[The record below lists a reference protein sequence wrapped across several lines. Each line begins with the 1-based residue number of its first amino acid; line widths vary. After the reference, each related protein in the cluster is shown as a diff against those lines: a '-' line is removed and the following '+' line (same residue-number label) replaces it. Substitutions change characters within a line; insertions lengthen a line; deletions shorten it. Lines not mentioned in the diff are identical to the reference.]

1 MRSLKSRHLEML
13 VVIVEHNK
21 ASKVLHLADEKGVT
35 ASVAMLGR
43 GTASKTLFD
52 YLGLND
58 KKKAV
63 LKLFGKTEEI
73 RELADYLVEKLEID
87 KPNHGIA
94 YIERAFNVFGTEDN
108 DNDNG
113 SENIKRG
120 EKMYNAIY
128 TIVEKGN
135 ADDVI
140 EAAEKAG
147 SRGATVIHARG
158 SGSEEARKVFN
169 MLIEPEK
176 EIVLIISEEAK
187 TKDIVESIRKET
199 QIEEEGKGI
208 IFVTNV
214 VATYG
219 LAKISC

>member
-43 GTASKTLFD
+43 GTASRTIFD

-63 LKLFGKTEEI
+63 LMLFGKTEEI
-73 RELADYLVEKLEID
+73 MDLADYLVEKLEMD

-94 YIERAFNVFGTEDN
+94 YIESAFNVFGTEDN
-108 DNDNG
+108 ANG

-120 EKMYNAIY
+120 ENMYNAIY

-140 EAAEKAG
+140 EAAQKAG
-147 SRGATVIHARG
+147 SRGGTVMHARG

-208 IFVTNV
+208 IFVTRV
-214 VATYG
+214 EQTYG
-219 LAKISC
+219 LVK

>member
-43 GTASKTLFD
+43 GTASRTIFD

-63 LKLFGKTEEI
+63 LMLFGKTEEI
-73 RELADYLVEKLEID
+73 MDLADDLVEKLEMD

-94 YIERAFNVFGTEDN
+94 YIESAFNVFGTEDN
-108 DNDNG
+108 ANG

-120 EKMYNAIY
+120 ENMYNAIY

-140 EAAEKAG
+140 EAAQKAG
-147 SRGATVIHARG
+147 SRGGTVMHARG
-158 SGSEEARKVFN
+158 SGNEEARKVFN

-214 VATYG
+214 AATYG
-219 LAKISC
+219 LAK

>member
-43 GTASKTLFD
+43 GTASRTIFD

-63 LKLFGKTEEI
+63 LMLFGKTEEI
-73 RELADYLVEKLEID
+73 MDLADYLVEKLEMD

-94 YIERAFNVFGTEDN
+94 YIESAFNVFGTEDN
-108 DNDNG
+108 ANG

-120 EKMYNAIY
+120 ENMYNAIY

-140 EAAEKAG
+140 EAAQKAG
-147 SRGATVIHARG
+147 SRGGTVMHARG

-169 MLIEPEK
+169 VLIEPEK

-214 VATYG
+214 AATYG
-219 LAKISC
+219 LLK

>member
-35 ASVAMLGR
+35 ASIAMLGR
-43 GTASKTLFD
+43 GTASRTIFD

-63 LKLFGKTEEI
+63 LMLFGKTEEI
-73 RELADYLVEKLEID
+73 TDLADYLVEKLEMN

-94 YIERAFNVFGTEDN
+94 YIESAFNVFGTEDN
-108 DNDNG
+108 ANG

-120 EKMYNAIY
+120 ENMYNAIY

-147 SRGATVIHARG
+147 SRGGTVMHARG

-187 TKDIVESIRKET
+187 TKDIVESIRRET
-199 QIEEEGKGI
+199 GIEEQGKGI
-208 IFVTNV
+208 IFITRVEQ
-214 VATYG
+214 TYG
-219 LAKISC
+219 LVK

>member
-21 ASKVLHLADEKGVT
+21 ASKVLHLADEKGIT

-43 GTASKTLFD
+43 GTASRTIFD

-63 LKLFGKTEEI
+63 LMLFGKTEEI
-73 RELADYLVEKLEID
+73 TDLADYLVEKLEMD

-94 YIERAFNVFGTEDN
+94 YIESAFNVFGTEDN
-108 DNDNG
+108 ANG

-120 EKMYNAIY
+120 ENMYNAIY

-140 EAAEKAG
+140 EAAQKGG
-147 SRGATVIHARG
+147 SRGGTVMHARG

-199 QIEEEGKGI
+199 GIEEQGKGI
-208 IFVTNV
+208 IFITNV
-214 VATYG
+214 EQTYG
-219 LAKISC
+219 LAK

>member
-43 GTASKTLFD
+43 GTASRTIFD

-63 LKLFGKTEEI
+63 LMLFGKTEEI
-73 RELADYLVEKLEID
+73 TDLADYLVEKLEMD

-94 YIERAFNVFGTEDN
+94 YIESAFNVFGTEDN
-108 DNDNG
+108 ANG

-120 EKMYNAIY
+120 ENMYNAIY

-140 EAAEKAG
+140 EAAQKAG
-147 SRGATVIHARG
+147 SRGGTVMHARG

-199 QIEEEGKGI
+199 GIEEQGKGI
-208 IFVTNV
+208 IFITNV
-214 VATYG
+214 EQTYG
-219 LAKISC
+219 LAK

>member
-1 MRSLKSRHLEML
+1 MRNLKSRHLEML
-13 VVIVEHNK
+13 VVIVEQNK

-35 ASVAMLGR
+35 ASVAMLGI
-43 GTASKTLFD
+43 GTASRTLFD

-63 LKLFGKTEEI
+63 LLLFGKTEEI
-73 RELADYLVEKLEID
+73 EDLADYLVEKLELN

-94 YIERAFNVFGTEDN
+94 YIESAFNVFGTEDN
-108 DNDNG
+108 DNGNG

-120 EKMYNAIY
+120 ETMYNAIY
-128 TIVEKGN
+128 TIVEKGR
-135 ADDVI
+135 AEDVI
-140 EAAEKAG
+140 EAAQKAG
-147 SRGATVIHARG
+147 SRGGTIVNARG

-199 QIEEEGKGI
+199 GIEEQGKGI
-208 IFVTNV
+208 IFITNV
-214 VATYG
+214 NQTYG
-219 LAKISC
+219 LVK

>member
-13 VVIVEHNK
+13 VVIVEQNK

-43 GTASKTLFD
+43 GTASRTIFD

-63 LKLFGKTEEI
+63 LMLFGKTEEI
-73 RELADYLVEKLEID
+73 MDLADYLVEKLEMD

-94 YIERAFNVFGTEDN
+94 YIENAFNVFGTEDN
-108 DNDNG
+108 ANG

-120 EKMYNAIY
+120 EIMYNAIY

-140 EAAEKAG
+140 EAAQKAG
-147 SRGATVIHARG
+147 SRGGTVMHARG

-199 QIEEEGKGI
+199 GIEEQGKGI
-208 IFVTNV
+208 IFITNV
-214 VATYG
+214 EQTYG
-219 LAKISC
+219 LAK

>member
-13 VVIVEHNK
+13 VVIVEQNK

-43 GTASKTLFD
+43 GTASRTIFD

-63 LKLFGKTEEI
+63 LMLFGKTEEI
-73 RELADYLVEKLEID
+73 TDLADYLVEKLEMD

-94 YIERAFNVFGTEDN
+94 YIESAFNVFGTEDN
-108 DNDNG
+108 ANG

-120 EKMYNAIY
+120 ENMYNAIY

-147 SRGATVIHARG
+147 SRGGTVMHARG

-199 QIEEEGKGI
+199 GIEEQGKGI
-208 IFVTNV
+208 IFVTRV
-214 VATYG
+214 EQTYG
-219 LAKISC
+219 LAK

>member
-21 ASKVLHLADEKGVT
+21 ASKVLHLADEKGIT
-35 ASVAMLGR
+35 ASIAMLGR
-43 GTASKTLFD
+43 GTASRTIFD

-63 LKLFGKTEEI
+63 LMLFGKTEEI
-73 RELADYLVEKLEID
+73 MDLADYLVEKLEMD

-94 YIERAFNVFGTEDN
+94 YIESAFNVFGTEDN
-108 DNDNG
+108 ANG

-120 EKMYNAIY
+120 ENMYNAIY

-147 SRGATVIHARG
+147 SRGGTVMHARG

-199 QIEEEGKGI
+199 QIEEESKGI
-208 IFVTNV
+208 IFITNV
-214 VATYG
+214 EATYG
-219 LAKISC
+219 LAK

>member
-1 MRSLKSRHLEML
+1 MRSLKSRCLEML

-43 GTASKTLFD
+43 GTASRTLFD

-63 LKLFGKTEEI
+63 LMLFGKTEEI
-73 RELADYLVEKLEID
+73 MDLADYLVEKLEMD

-94 YIERAFNVFGTEDN
+94 YIESAFNVFGTEDN
-108 DNDNG
+108 ANG

-120 EKMYNAIY
+120 ENMYNAIY

-140 EAAEKAG
+140 EAAQKAG
-147 SRGATVIHARG
+147 SRGGTVMHARG

-199 QIEEEGKGI
+199 GIEEQGKGI
-208 IFVTNV
+208 IFVTKV
-214 VATYG
+214 EQTYG
-219 LAKISC
+219 LAK

>member
-43 GTASKTLFD
+43 GTASRTIFD

-63 LKLFGKTEEI
+63 LMLFGKTEEI
-73 RELADYLVEKLEID
+73 TDLADYLVEKLEMN

-94 YIERAFNVFGTEDN
+94 YIESAFNVFGTEDN
-108 DNDNG
+108 ANG

-120 EKMYNAIY
+120 ENMYNAIY

-140 EAAEKAG
+140 EAAQKAG
-147 SRGATVIHARG
+147 SRGGTVMHARG

-214 VATYG
+214 MATYG
-219 LAKISC
+219 MAK

>member
-21 ASKVLHLADEKGVT
+21 ASKVLHLADEKGIT

-43 GTASKTLFD
+43 GTTSRTIFD

-63 LKLFGKTEEI
+63 LMLFGKTEEI
-73 RELADYLVEKLEID
+73 TDLADYLVEKLEID

-94 YIERAFNVFGTEDN
+94 YIESAFNVFGTEDN
-108 DNDNG
+108 ANG

-120 EKMYNAIY
+120 ENMYNAIY

-147 SRGATVIHARG
+147 SRGGTVMHARG

-208 IFVTNV
+208 IFITNV
-214 VATYG
+214 AQTYG
-219 LAKISC
+219 LAK

>member
-21 ASKVLHLADEKGVT
+21 ASKVLHLADEKGIT

-43 GTASKTLFD
+43 GTASRTIFD

-63 LKLFGKTEEI
+63 LMLFGKTEEI
-73 RELADYLVEKLEID
+73 TDLADYLVEKLEMN

-94 YIERAFNVFGTEDN
+94 YIESAFNVFGTEDN
-108 DNDNG
+108 ANG

-120 EKMYNAIY
+120 ENMYNAIY

-147 SRGATVIHARG
+147 SRGGTVIHARG

-199 QIEEEGKGI
+199 GIEEQGKGI
-208 IFVTNV
+208 IFVTRV
-214 VATYG
+214 VNTYG
-219 LAKISC
+219 LVK

>member
-43 GTASKTLFD
+43 GTASRTIFD

-63 LKLFGKTEEI
+63 LMLFGKTEEI
-73 RELADYLVEKLEID
+73 MDLADYLVEKLEMD

-94 YIERAFNVFGTEDN
+94 YIESAFNVFGTEDN
-108 DNDNG
+108 ANG

-120 EKMYNAIY
+120 ENMYNAIY

-140 EAAEKAG
+140 EAAQKGG
-147 SRGATVIHARG
+147 SRGGTVIHARG

-208 IFVTNV
+208 IFITRVEQ
-214 VATYG
+214 TYG
-219 LAKISC
+219 LVK

>member
-35 ASVAMLGR
+35 ASVAVLGR
-43 GTASKTLFD
+43 GTASRTIFD

-63 LKLFGKTEEI
+63 LMLFGKTEEI
-73 RELADYLVEKLEID
+73 TDLADYLVEKLEMD

-94 YIERAFNVFGTEDN
+94 YIESAFNVFGTEDN
-108 DNDNG
+108 ANG

-120 EKMYNAIY
+120 ENMYNAIY

-140 EAAEKAG
+140 EAAQKAG
-147 SRGATVIHARG
+147 SRGGTVMHARG

-199 QIEEEGKGI
+199 GIEEQGKGI

-214 VATYG
+214 VNTYG
-219 LAKISC
+219 LVK

>member
-43 GTASKTLFD
+43 GTASRTIFD

-63 LKLFGKTEEI
+63 LMLFGKTEEI
-73 RELADYLVEKLEID
+73 TDLADYLVEKLEMD

-94 YIERAFNVFGTEDN
+94 YIESAFNVFGTEDN
-108 DNDNG
+108 ANG

-120 EKMYNAIY
+120 ENMYNAIY

-140 EAAEKAG
+140 EAAQKGG
-147 SRGATVIHARG
+147 SRGGTVMHARG

-199 QIEEEGKGI
+199 GIEEQGKGI
-208 IFVTNV
+208 IFVTRV
-214 VATYG
+214 VNTYG
-219 LAKISC
+219 LVK

>member
-21 ASKVLHLADEKGVT
+21 ASKVLHLAYEKGVT
-35 ASVAMLGR
+35 ASIAMLGR
-43 GTASKTLFD
+43 GTASRTIFD

-63 LKLFGKTEEI
+63 LMLFGKTEEI
-73 RELADYLVEKLEID
+73 MDLADYLVEKLEMN

-94 YIERAFNVFGTEDN
+94 YIESAFNVFGTEDN
-108 DNDNG
+108 ANG

-120 EKMYNAIY
+120 ENMYNAIY

-140 EAAEKAG
+140 EAAQKAG
-147 SRGATVIHARG
+147 SRGGTVMHARG

-199 QIEEEGKGI
+199 GIEEQGKGI
-208 IFVTNV
+208 IFVTKV
-214 VATYG
+214 EQTYG
-219 LAKISC
+219 LVK

>member
-1 MRSLKSRHLEML
+1 MRSLKSRRLEML

-43 GTASKTLFD
+43 GTASRTIFD

-63 LKLFGKTEEI
+63 LMLFGKTEEI
-73 RELADYLVEKLEID
+73 TDLADYLVEKLEMD

-94 YIERAFNVFGTEDN
+94 YIESAFNVFGTEDN
-108 DNDNG
+108 ANG

-120 EKMYNAIY
+120 ENMYNAIY

-140 EAAEKAG
+140 EAAQKGG
-147 SRGATVIHARG
+147 SRGGTVMHARG

-208 IFVTNV
+208 IFITRVEQ
-214 VATYG
+214 TYG
-219 LAKISC
+219 LVK

>member
-21 ASKVLHLADEKGVT
+21 ASKVLHLADEKGIT

-43 GTASKTLFD
+43 GTASRTIFD

-63 LKLFGKTEEI
+63 LMLFGKTEEI
-73 RELADYLVEKLEID
+73 TDLADYLVEKLEMD

-94 YIERAFNVFGTEDN
+94 YIESAFNVFGTEDN
-108 DNDNG
+108 ANG

-120 EKMYNAIY
+120 ENMYNAIY

-140 EAAEKAG
+140 EAAQKGG
-147 SRGATVIHARG
+147 SRGGTVMHARG

-199 QIEEEGKGI
+199 GIEEQGKGI
-208 IFVTNV
+208 IFITRVEQ
-214 VATYG
+214 TYG
-219 LAKISC
+219 LVK

>member
-43 GTASKTLFD
+43 GTASRTIFD

-63 LKLFGKTEEI
+63 LMLFGKTEEI
-73 RELADYLVEKLEID
+73 MDLADYLVEKLEMD

-94 YIERAFNVFGTEDN
+94 YIESAFNVFGTEDN
-108 DNDNG
+108 ANG

-120 EKMYNAIY
+120 ENMYNAIY

-140 EAAEKAG
+140 EAAQKGG
-147 SRGATVIHARG
+147 SRGGTVMHARG

-214 VATYG
+214 AATYG
-219 LAKISC
+219 LAK

>member
-21 ASKVLHLADEKGVT
+21 ASKVLHLADEKGIT

-43 GTASKTLFD
+43 GTASRTIFD

-63 LKLFGKTEEI
+63 LMLFGKTEEI
-73 RELADYLVEKLEID
+73 MDLADYLVEKLEMD

-94 YIERAFNVFGTEDN
+94 YIESAFNIFGTEDN
-108 DNDNG
+108 ANG

-120 EKMYNAIY
+120 ENMYNAIY

-147 SRGATVIHARG
+147 SRGGTVMHARG

-214 VATYG
+214 EQTYG
-219 LAKISC
+219 LAK

>member
-21 ASKVLHLADEKGVT
+21 ASKVLYLADEKGVT
-35 ASVAMLGR
+35 SSVAMLGR
-43 GTASKTLFD
+43 GTASRTIFD

-63 LKLFGKTEEI
+63 LMLFGKTEEI
-73 RELADYLVEKLEID
+73 MDLADYLVEKLEMN

-94 YIERAFNVFGTEDN
+94 YIESAFNVFGTEDN
-108 DNDNG
+108 ANG

-120 EKMYNAIY
+120 ENMYNAIY

-140 EAAEKAG
+140 EAAQKAG
-147 SRGATVIHARG
+147 SRGGTVMHARG

-208 IFVTNV
+208 IFITRVEQ
-214 VATYG
+214 TYG
-219 LAKISC
+219 LVK

>member
-43 GTASKTLFD
+43 GTASRTLFD

-63 LKLFGKTEEI
+63 LMLFGKTEEI
-73 RELADYLVEKLEID
+73 MDLADYLVEKLEMD

-94 YIERAFNVFGTEDN
+94 YIESAFNVFGTEDN
-108 DNDNG
+108 ANG

-120 EKMYNAIY
+120 ETMYNAIY

-140 EAAEKAG
+140 EAAQKGG
-147 SRGATVIHARG
+147 SRGGTVMHARG

-199 QIEEEGKGI
+199 GIEEQGKGI
-208 IFVTNV
+208 IFVTRV
-214 VATYG
+214 EQTYG
-219 LAKISC
+219 LAK

>member
-43 GTASKTLFD
+43 GTASRTIFD

-63 LKLFGKTEEI
+63 LMLFGKTEEI
-73 RELADYLVEKLEID
+73 TDLADYLVEKLEMD

-94 YIERAFNVFGTEDN
+94 YIESAFNVFGTEDN
-108 DNDNG
+108 ANG

-120 EKMYNAIY
+120 ENMYNAIY

-140 EAAEKAG
+140 EAAQKAG
-147 SRGATVIHARG
+147 SRGGTVMHARG

-208 IFVTNV
+208 IFVTRV
-214 VATYG
+214 EQTYG
-219 LAKISC
+219 LTK

>member
-21 ASKVLHLADEKGVT
+21 ASKVLHLADEKGIT

-43 GTASKTLFD
+43 GTASRTIFD

-63 LKLFGKTEEI
+63 LMLFGKTEEI
-73 RELADYLVEKLEID
+73 TDLADYLVEKLEMD

-94 YIERAFNVFGTEDN
+94 YIESAFNVFGTEDN
-108 DNDNG
+108 ANG

-120 EKMYNAIY
+120 ENMYNAIY

-147 SRGATVIHARG
+147 SRGGTVMHARG

-199 QIEEEGKGI
+199 GIEEQGKGI
-208 IFVTNV
+208 IFVTRV
-214 VATYG
+214 EQTYG
-219 LAKISC
+219 LAK

>member
-43 GTASKTLFD
+43 GTASRTIFD

-58 KKKAV
+58 EKKAV
-63 LKLFGKTEEI
+63 LMLFGKTEEI
-73 RELADYLVEKLEID
+73 TDLADYLVEKLEMD

-94 YIERAFNVFGTEDN
+94 YIESAFNVFGTEDN
-108 DNDNG
+108 ANG

-120 EKMYNAIY
+120 ENMYNAIY

-147 SRGATVIHARG
+147 SRGGTVMHARG

-199 QIEEEGKGI
+199 GIEEQGKGI
-208 IFVTNV
+208 IFITRVEQ
-214 VATYG
+214 TYG
-219 LAKISC
+219 LAK

>member
-43 GTASKTLFD
+43 GTASRTIFD

-63 LKLFGKTEEI
+63 LMLFGKTEEI
-73 RELADYLVEKLEID
+73 TDLADYLVEKLEMD

-94 YIERAFNVFGTEDN
+94 YIESAFNVFGTEDN
-108 DNDNG
+108 ANG

-120 EKMYNAIY
+120 ENMYNAIY

-140 EAAEKAG
+140 EAAQKGG
-147 SRGATVIHARG
+147 SRGGTVMHARG

-199 QIEEEGKGI
+199 GIEERGKGI
-208 IFVTNV
+208 IFVTRV
-214 VATYG
+214 VNTYG
-219 LAKISC
+219 LVK

>member
-43 GTASKTLFD
+43 GTASRTIFD

-63 LKLFGKTEEI
+63 LMLFGKTEEI
-73 RELADYLVEKLEID
+73 TDLADYLVEKLEMD

-94 YIERAFNVFGTEDN
+94 YIESTFNVFGTEDN
-108 DNDNG
+108 ANG

-120 EKMYNAIY
+120 ENMYNAIY

-147 SRGATVIHARG
+147 SRGGTVMHARG

-169 MLIEPEK
+169 ILIEPEK

-199 QIEEEGKGI
+199 GIEEQGKGI
-208 IFVTNV
+208 IFITNV
-214 VATYG
+214 EQTYG
-219 LAKISC
+219 LAK

>member
-43 GTASKTLFD
+43 GTASRTIFD

-63 LKLFGKTEEI
+63 LMLFGKTEDI
-73 RELADYLVEKLEID
+73 MDLADYLVEKLEMD

-94 YIERAFNVFGTEDN
+94 YIESAFNVFGTEDN
-108 DNDNG
+108 ANG

-120 EKMYNAIY
+120 ENMYNAIY

-140 EAAEKAG
+140 EAAQKGG
-147 SRGATVIHARG
+147 SRGGTVMHARG

-199 QIEEEGKGI
+199 GIEEQGKGI
-208 IFVTNV
+208 IFVTRV
-214 VATYG
+214 EQTYG
-219 LAKISC
+219 LAK

>member
-21 ASKVLHLADEKGVT
+21 ASKVLHLADEKGIT

-43 GTASKTLFD
+43 GTASRTIFD

-63 LKLFGKTEEI
+63 LMLFGKTEEI
-73 RELADYLVEKLEID
+73 MDLADYLVEKLEMD

-94 YIERAFNVFGTEDN
+94 YIESAFNVFGTEDN
-108 DNDNG
+108 ANG

-120 EKMYNAIY
+120 ENMYNAIY

-140 EAAEKAG
+140 EAAEKGG
-147 SRGATVIHARG
+147 SRGGTVMHARG

-199 QIEEEGKGI
+199 GIEEQGKGI

-214 VATYG
+214 EQTYG
-219 LAKISC
+219 LAK

>member
-43 GTASKTLFD
+43 GTASRTIFD

-63 LKLFGKTEEI
+63 LMLFGKTEEI
-73 RELADYLVEKLEID
+73 TDLADYLVEKLEMD

-94 YIERAFNVFGTEDN
+94 YIESAFNVFGTEDN
-108 DNDNG
+108 ANG

-120 EKMYNAIY
+120 ENMYNAIY

-140 EAAEKAG
+140 EAAQKAG
-147 SRGATVIHARG
+147 SRGGTVMHARG

-214 VATYG
+214 VNTYG
-219 LAKISC
+219 LVK

>member
-43 GTASKTLFD
+43 GTASRTIFD

-63 LKLFGKTEEI
+63 LMLFGKTEEI
-73 RELADYLVEKLEID
+73 MDLADYLVEKLEMN

-94 YIERAFNVFGTEDN
+94 YIESAFNVFGTEDN
-108 DNDNG
+108 ANG

-120 EKMYNAIY
+120 ENMYNAIY

-140 EAAEKAG
+140 EAAQKAG
-147 SRGATVIHARG
+147 SRGGTVMHARG

-199 QIEEEGKGI
+199 GIEEQGKGI

-214 VATYG
+214 AATYG
-219 LAKISC
+219 LAK

>member
-43 GTASKTLFD
+43 GTASRTIFD

-63 LKLFGKTEEI
+63 LMLFGKTEEI
-73 RELADYLVEKLEID
+73 MDLADYLVEKLEMD

-94 YIERAFNVFGTEDN
+94 YIESAFNVFGTEDN
-108 DNDNG
+108 ANG

-120 EKMYNAIY
+120 ENMYNAIY

-140 EAAEKAG
+140 EAAQKGG
-147 SRGATVIHARG
+147 SRGGTVMHARG

-199 QIEEEGKGI
+199 GIEEQGKGI

-214 VATYG
+214 MATYG
-219 LAKISC
+219 LAK